1 LRIEFKKIRIHNLL
15 MTTPSFLTAFND
27 HFTEFVNDIHN
38 VFPEDN
44 DILLAKNAFSTIR
57 KANPKLIIKIWKLYI
72 VDKYQDQI
80 ELGNINFFISKDY
93 SQDLANADNSS
104 KIIEAID
111 RLRNPIKSMTETDQ
125 AKTMKYIQNLT
136 KLAILYESM

>member
-1 LRIEFKKIRIHNLL
+1 MSN
-15 MTTPSFLTAFND
+15 PSFLTAFND
-27 HFTEFVNDIHN
+27 HFTEFVNDIHS

-44 DILLAKNAFSTIR
+44 DILLAKNAFNTIR

-72 VDKYQDQI
+72 VDKYQTQI
-80 ELGNINFFISKDY
+80 ESGNIDFFINKDY

-111 RLRNPIKSMTETDQ
+111 RLRNPIKLMTETDQ
-125 AKTMKYIQNLT
+125 SKTMKYIQNLT
-136 KLAILYESM
+136 KLSILYEKN

>member
-1 LRIEFKKIRIHNLL
+1 MSGSSIL
-15 MTTPSFLTAFND
+15 SAFND

-44 DILLAKNAFSTIR
+44 DILLAKNSFSAIR
-57 KANPKLIIKIWKLYI
+57 KANPKLIIKIWKAYI
-72 VDKYQDQI
+72 VDKYQQEI
-80 ELGNINFFISKDY
+80 ESGNISFFINKDY
-93 SQDLANADNSS
+93 SQDLLNADNSK

-111 RLRNPIKSMTETDQ
+111 RLRNPIKSMTPEDQ

-136 KLAILYESM
+136 KLTILYE